1 MKSIFRIYSILG
13 ATLLGAASFASAQ
26 APTAGAPVPTKV
38 GVIDVQSAIVAT
50 SDGKKAAAD
59 LQAKF
64 VPKKNELDKKQ
75 SDIAAL
81 QASLAKANVM
91 SDEAKQKVMRDIDKK
106 TTDLKRDTE
115 DANAELEQ
123 EQGRIMN
130 DLGGKL
136 MSVLNKYASDNGF
149 ALVLD
154 ISNQQSGVL
163 FASNTIDV
171 TREIIALYDKS
182 APMTPALAKPAIG
195 TGMPTNRPAA
205 PVRRP
210 VTPK

>member
-1 MKSIFRIYSILG
+1 MKSIFRIYSVLG

-26 APTAGAPVPTKV
+26 APVPGTAVPSKV

-81 QASLAKANVM
+81 QASLAKSNVM

-182 APMTPALAKPAIG
+182 APMTPSAAKPAIG
-195 TGMPTNRPAA
+195 TGMPTNRPTA

>member
-1 MKSIFRIYSILG
+1 MTIYSVLG
-13 ATLLGAASFASAQ
+13 ASLLVTASLALAQ
-26 APTAGAPVPTKV
+26 APASSAGTPTKV
-38 GVIDVQSAIVAT
+38 AVIDVQSAIVAT

-81 QASLAKANVM
+81 QGSLSKSNVM
-91 SDEAKQKVMRDIDKK
+91 SDEAKQKIMRDIDKK

-123 EQGRIMN
+123 EQGRVMN

-136 MSVLNKYASDNGF
+136 MSVVNKYAADNGF

-163 FASNTIDV
+163 FASNTIDI
-171 TREIIALYDKS
+171 TREIVSLYDKA
-182 APMTPALAKPAIG
+182 APMTPSAAKPA
-195 TGMPTNRPAA
+195 TGSAASTTPAPRPAA